1 VPSSDAATP
10 VVSAFYDRFPYPGD
24 PLQDG
29 PPPGYNWRWC
39 VDSAWTAACGSL
51 PPGPRSWRI
60 LDAGCGTGV
69 STDYLCHLNP
79 QAELLAVDISA
90 GALDLA
96 RERTRRSGA
105 AGRVRELRIE
115 QRSLLDLA
123 GEGPFDYINSVGVLH
138 HLDQPETGLRAL
150 ANLLRPGGVMHLF
163 LYADGGRWEIH
174 RTQRSLTRLN
184 VGCGAEGLRL
194 GRQLLRDLP
203 EANRLRRHHEQRW
216 ALDTRA
222 DANFAD
228 MYLHP
233 QETSYDLERLMAFV
247 AAADL
252 QFAGFSNP
260 EVWDPAR
267 LLQGELLERAMSLPE
282 RERWALVEDLD
293 PDISHFELFLCRGE
307 PSRPDWSDDAAVLG
321 VRAERNRCLWG
332 WPQESLL
339 GPDLLP
345 LSVDPG
351 DLALALAAEAAP
363 HSPLGELDVPFAPGE
378 RALRARRLFAQRVLL
393 PVA

>member
-1 VPSSDAATP
+1 MPSSDAATP

-79 QAELLAVDISA
+79 QAEVLAVDISA

-293 PDISHFELFLCRGE
+293 PDISHFELVLCRGE

-321 VRAERNRCLWG
+321 VRAERNHCLWG

-363 HSPLGELDVPFAPGE
+363 HSPLGELHVPFAPGE